1 MFRDDEPAEEVPA
14 EEEEEGAEKKP
25 PKVPDEVF
33 PKSVYVKEIVREP
46 RMYFFKVPKL
56 GSYMAIRL
64 EYDSCLFEG
73 ALDNAVADYNEVR
86 NKLRIQEE
94 EKKQYYDSL

>member
-1 MFRDDEPAEEVPA
+1 MVDNTLKQDQGLTFDVFRDDEEVPA
-14 EEEEEGAEKKP
+14 EEAPPEEEEVEGQEKRA

-33 PKSVYVKEIVREP
+33 PKSVYVAEVVRNT

-73 ALDNAVADYNEVR
+73 ALD
-86 NKLRIQEE
+86 
-94 EKKQYYDSL
+94 